1 MRDFFEQQHAA
12 RRNTFWLM
20 LYFAAAVGV
29 VAGLVTVF
37 LYVMTTFNP
46 GRLYVSVSPFDL
58 SPSHWNFRLMGRIA
72 MVVLALIL
80 AGTVYKYFRLRTG
93 GGSLIAQL
101 LGGRVIYP
109 DTSDFHER
117 RLLNIIEEMAIASGV
132 TVPTVYLLDREGGI
146 NAFAAGFA
154 QEDAVIGVT
163 RGAVQYL
170 TREELQGVIAHEF
183 SHILSGDMLI
193 NLRLQGILHGIL
205 VIGLLGEIMVKS
217 AFSTDRV
224 GLRSSGKGQGG
235 GGFYAL
241 LIGLALLILGYT
253 GVFVARLI
261 KSAVA
266 RQREFLAD
274 ASAVQFTRNPLGLA
288 GALKKIGGL
297 SAGSKIRDVHASEI
311 SHMFFGNG
319 LTESWFNAFST
330 HPPLLTR
337 IQRLDPEFRGDFPE
351 RVEPAGFS
359 EEEAV
364 SYAAATGQAVGGAGE
379 SSARGDGDGRHVFVH
394 SLAAGRPLKE
404 ALASPEGAHL
414 RLAREMIDSIPL
426 SVRDAVRNGFGARVV
441 VYGLLLDG
449 DPAVRAKQ
457 RAILEKEADQE
468 SHQELERLLP
478 AIDGLIPE
486 IWLPIVDLALPALK
500 SLSPP
505 QYAVFKGIVDKL
517 MQADGRI
524 DLFEYALRYVLL
536 RHLEARFRPSSL
548 SLAPA
553 PSLAQM
559 SDEISCVLSLLSRL
573 GQEDEDQAR
582 KSLMQA
588 VRVFGREMKLFS
600 YRPEQECPLK
610 GFDAALKTLGRSAI
624 ETRRQV
630 LAAALDCIT
639 YDEKITIR
647 EAELFRAM
655 AEALSCPVPLWLTI
669 RSGEGEVEQ

>member
-1 MRDFFEQQHAA
+1 MRDFFEQQNVA

-20 LYFAAAVGV
+20 LYFAVAVSLV
-29 VAGLVTVF
+29 VGLVTVF
-37 LYVMTTFNP
+37 LYVLTTFNP
-46 GRLYVSVSPFDL
+46 GRLYVSVTPFNL
-58 SPSHWNFRLMGRIA
+58 SPSQWNFPLMGRIA

-80 AGTVYKYFRLRTG
+80 AGTVYKYFRLRSG

-132 TVPTVYLLDREGGI
+132 TVPSVYLLDREGGI

-193 NLRLQGILHGIL
+193 NVRLQGILHGIL
-205 VIGLLGEIMVKS
+205 VIGLLGEIMLKS
-217 AFSTDRV
+217 AFSTERV
-224 GLRSSGKGQGG
+224 GLRSAGKGQGG

-241 LIGLALLILGYT
+241 LIGVVLFILGYT

-274 ASAVQFTRNPLGLA
+274 ASAVQFTRNPMGLA

-297 SAGSKIRDVHASEI
+297 SAGSKIRDAHASEI

-330 HPPLLTR
+330 HPPLLAR
-337 IQRLDPEFRGDFPE
+337 IQRLDPEFRGEFPE

-359 EEEAV
+359 EEEIV
-364 SYAAATGQAVGGAGE
+364 SYAASVGQVGAGPGE
-379 SSARGDGDGRHVFVH
+379 SSAPGAGGGRNVFAH

-414 RLAREMIDSIPL
+414 RLAREMLDNIPF

-441 VYGLLLDG
+441 VYGLLLDR
-449 DPAVRAKQ
+449 DPAVRAQQ
-457 RAILEKEADQE
+457 RVILEKGADQE

-478 AIDGLIPE
+478 AIDTLIPE
-486 IWLPIVDLALPALK
+486 IRLPLVDLALPALK

-505 QYAVFKGIVDKL
+505 QYGVFKGMVDKL

-524 DLFEYALRYVLL
+524 DLFEYALRHVLL
-536 RHLEARFRPSSL
+536 RHLEARFRPAPP

-559 SDEISCVLSLLSRL
+559 SEEISCVLSLLSRL
-573 GQEDEDQAR
+573 GQEDEDQAQ
-582 KSLMQA
+582 KAVMQA
-588 VRVFGREMKLFS
+588 VRVFGKEMKRFG

-610 GFDAALKTLGRSAI
+610 GFDSALETLGRAAV

-647 EAELFRAM
+647 EAELYRAM
-655 AEALSCPVPLWLTI
+655 AEALNCPVPLWLTI
-669 RSGEGEVEQ
+669 QRSEGEVEQ

>member
-12 RRNTFWLM
+12 RRKTFWLM
-20 LYFAAAVGV
+20 LYFTAAVVVV
-29 VAGLVTVF
+29 VALVSVV
-37 LYVMTTFNP
+37 LYVLITFNP
-46 GRLYVSVSPFDL
+46 GRLYVSVIPFNL
-58 SPSHWNFRLMGRIA
+58 SPRQWNLHFLGRIA

-80 AGTVYKYFRLRTG
+80 AGTVYKYFRLRSG
-93 GGSLIAQL
+93 GGSIIAQL

-146 NAFAAGFA
+146 NAFAAGFF

-193 NLRLQGILHGIL
+193 NVRLQGILHGIL
-205 VIGLLGEIMVKS
+205 VIGLLGEILFKS
-217 AFSTDRV
+217 FFSTDRV
-224 GLRSSGKGQGG
+224 GVRKGG

-241 LIGLALLILGYT
+241 LIGFALMILGYT

-297 SAGSKIRDVHASEI
+297 SAGSRIRDARASEI

-319 LTESWFNAFST
+319 LTESWFNVFST

-351 RVEPAGFS
+351 RVEAVSFS
-359 EEEAV
+359 EEEVV
-364 SYAAATGQAVGGAGE
+364 SYAASASQAGGVPGAVPVSGD
-379 SSARGDGDGRHVFVH
+379 ARNVFIH

-404 ALASPEGAHL
+404 ALRSPEGAHL
-414 RLAREMIDSIPL
+414 RLAREMIESIPL
-426 SVRDAVRNGFGARVV
+426 PVRDAVRNGFGARVV
-441 VYGLLLDG
+441 VYGLLLDA
-449 DPAVRAKQ
+449 DSSLRAKQ
-457 RAILEKEADQE
+457 LGMLEKEVDQE

-478 AIDGLIPE
+478 AMGGLLPE
-486 IWLPIVDLALPALK
+486 IRLPLVDLALPALK

-505 QYAVFKGIVDKL
+505 QYEVFKGIVDQL

-524 DLFEYALRYVLL
+524 DLFEYALRHVLFH
-536 RHLEARFRPSSL
+536 HLEPRFHPQPP

-553 PSLAQM
+553 RSLGQM

-573 GQEDEDQAR
+573 GHGDEDVAR

-588 VRVFGREMKLFS
+588 VRIFGKEMKLFS

-610 GFDAALKTLGRSAI
+610 GFDGALKTIGQSAI

-669 RSGEGEVEQ
+669 VRGEGEAEP